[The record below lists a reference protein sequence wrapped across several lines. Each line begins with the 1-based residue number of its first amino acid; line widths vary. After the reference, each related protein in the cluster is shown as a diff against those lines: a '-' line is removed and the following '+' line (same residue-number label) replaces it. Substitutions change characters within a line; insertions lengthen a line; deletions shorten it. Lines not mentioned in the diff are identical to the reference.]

1 MLGAMSA
8 APAQNGSASSAGEPV
23 VTPILI
29 VGGGPVGMALAM
41 NLAALGVASLIVNS
55 DPRPRWH
62 PKGSTH
68 NSRTMEHYRRLGLA
82 EAIRRLGLPQD
93 YPTDVGYFTRFT
105 GWEVA
110 RLSMPSEDENRR
122 AIRAANPTDQVPEPI
137 FRCNQMYVE
146 RLLHERLQSLATVDC
161 RFGWVCVDWQDHG
174 DRVTATIEELS
185 SGRRAAIT
193 CAYLVGCDGGQS
205 ATRRKLGIRYSGE
218 GPGGSEAYLDGPM
231 VATHLRVPQ
240 FYRVVTASR
249 CWQYRAVNR
258 EVHTNTVAL
267 DGTAEFIF
275 NSRLRSADEKPD
287 SALIVRR
294 FLVSVGAP
302 LEVEVIGHS
311 TWIAG
316 RALVAERFGLGRVL
330 LAGDATHLFT
340 PAGGFGMNTGIDD
353 VANLGWKLAAMVQG
367 WGGARLLDTYESER
381 RPIALR
387 NTKAARRLG
396 VSVSEVP
403 IGAAIEEDSAAG
415 GAARRETG
423 AYLANFRPEF
433 DSLGVQ
439 LGARYDGSPIIVGD
453 GTEAPPDDP
462 DAYRPSA
469 TPGGRAPHL
478 WLQPGISLFDR
489 LGPGFTLLDLSH
501 GKAETRALRQAS
513 ARAGIPLEI
522 LALDNAAARDLY
534 QRDLALIRPDQH
546 VAWRGDTLPENC
558 AALLNRVT
566 GR

>member
-1 MLGAMSA
+1 
-8 APAQNGSASSAGEPV
+8 
-23 VTPILI
+23 
-29 VGGGPVGMALAM
+29 
-41 NLAALGVASLIVNS
+41 
-55 DPRPRWH
+55 
-62 PKGSTH
+62 KGSTH

-82 EAIRRLGLPQD
+82 EAIRSLGLPED
-93 YPTDVGYFTRFT
+93 YPTDVGYFTRFI
-105 GWEVA
+105 GWEIA
-110 RLSMPSEDENRR
+110 RLPMPSEAEKRR
-122 AIRAANPTDQVPEPI
+122 AVRAAAPSDQVPEPI

-146 RLLHERLQSLATVDC
+146 RLVYERLRSLATVDC
-161 RFGWVCVDWQDHG
+161 RFGWACVDWQDRG
-174 DRVTATIEELS
+174 DGVTAVIEDVS
-185 SGRRAAIT
+185 SGLRTTIS

-240 FYRVVTASR
+240 FYQAVSAPR

-267 DGTAEFIF
+267 DGAGEFIF

-287 SALIVRR
+287 SAQIVRR
-294 FLVSVGAP
+294 FLASVGAP

-387 NTKAARRLG
+387 NTQAARRLG

-415 GAARRETG
+415 RAARRETG
-423 AYLANFRPEF
+423 AYLANFQPEF

-439 LGARYDGSPIIVGD
+439 LGARYDTSPLIVGD
-453 GTEAPPDDP
+453 GSEPPPDDP
-462 DAYRPSA
+462 DRYRPSA
-469 TPGGRAPHL
+469 CPGGRAPHL
-478 WLQPGISLFDR
+478 WLGNGVSLFDR
-489 LGPGFTLLDLSH
+489 LGRGFTLLDLSR
-501 GKAETRALRQAS
+501 GAAETRALERLA
-513 ARAGIPLEI
+513 AERGLPLTC
-522 LALDNAAARDLY
+522 LALDNIEARDLY

-546 VAWRGDTLPENC
+546 VAWRGNRLPEDC
-558 AALLNRVT
+558 AGMLDRVT

>member
-1 MLGAMSA
+1 MSA
-8 APAQNGSASSAGEPV
+8 APDPTGSATEAAETIA
-23 VTPILI
+23 TPILI
-29 VGGGPVGMALAM
+29 VGGGPVGMVLAM

-105 GWEVA
+105 GWEIA
-110 RLSMPSEDENRR
+110 RLAMPSEGEKRR
-122 AIRAANPTDQVPEPI
+122 AVRAAQAADQVPEPI
-137 FRCNQMYVE
+137 LRCNQMYVE
-146 RLLHERLQSLATVDC
+146 RLLYEHLRSLVPVDC
-161 RFGWVCVDWQDHG
+161 RFGWSCVDWQDHG
-174 DRVTATIEELS
+174 DRVTAIIEEAS
-185 SGRRAAIT
+185 SGRRAAIA

-240 FYRVVTASR
+240 FYRAVAAPR

-267 DGTAEFIF
+267 DGAGEFIF
-275 NSRLRSADEKPD
+275 NSRLRSTDEKPD
-287 SALIVRR
+287 SAQIVRR
-294 FLVSVGAP
+294 FLASVGTP

-367 WGGARLLDTYESER
+367 WGGAGLLDTYESER

-403 IGAAIEEDSAAG
+403 IGAAIGCAIPRRRAGWASASAKCRSAPRSKRIPRRAAPRAAKPALIWRISSRNSIRSACSWARATTTLRSSRRMEAKRRPTIPMSIARARAPAAGRRISGSAMACRCSIGSAA
-415 GAARRETG
+415 A
-423 AYLANFRPEF
+423 
-433 DSLGVQ
+433 
-439 LGARYDGSPIIVGD
+439 SPCSI
-453 GTEAPPDDP
+453 
-462 DAYRPSA
+462 
-469 TPGGRAPHL
+469 
-478 WLQPGISLFDR
+478 
-489 LGPGFTLLDLSH
+489 
-501 GKAETRALRQAS
+501 
-513 ARAGIPLEI
+513 
-522 LALDNAAARDLY
+522 
-534 QRDLALIRPDQH
+534 
-546 VAWRGDTLPENC
+546 
-558 AALLNRVT
+558 
-566 GR
+566 

>member
-1 MLGAMSA
+1 MSA
-8 APAQNGSASSAGEPV
+8 APDPTGSATEAAETIA
-23 VTPILI
+23 TPILI
-29 VGGGPVGMALAM
+29 VGGGPVGMVLAM

-105 GWEVA
+105 GWEIA
-110 RLSMPSEDENRR
+110 RLAMPSEGEKRR
-122 AIRAANPTDQVPEPI
+122 AVRAAQAADQVPEPI
-137 FRCNQMYVE
+137 LRCNQMYVE
-146 RLLHERLQSLATVDC
+146 RLLYEHLRSLVPVDC
-161 RFGWVCVDWQDHG
+161 RFGWSCVDWQDHG
-174 DRVTATIEELS
+174 DRVTAIIEEAS
-185 SGRRAAIT
+185 SGRRAPIA

-205 ATRRKLGIRYSGE
+205 ATRRKLGIRYNGE

-240 FYRVVTASR
+240 FYRAVAAPR

-267 DGTAEFIF
+267 DGAGEFIF
-275 NSRLRSADEKPD
+275 NSRLRSTDEKPD
-287 SALIVRR
+287 SAQIVRR
-294 FLVSVGAP
+294 FLASVGTP

-367 WGGARLLDTYESER
+367 WGGAGLLDTYESER

-415 GAARRETG
+415 RAARGETG
-423 AYLANFRPEF
+423 AYLANFQPEF

-439 LGARYDGSPIIVGD
+439 LGARYDNSPIVAAD
-453 GTEAPPDDP
+453 GSEAPPDDS
-462 DAYRPSA
+462 DVYRPSA
-469 TPGGRAPHL
+469 CPGGRAPHL
-478 WLQPGISLFDR
+478 WLGDGVSLFDR
-489 LGPGFTLLDLSH
+489 LGRGFTLLDLSR
-501 GKAETRALRQAS
+501 GAAETRALEQA
-513 ARAGIPLEI
+513 AVQRGLPLTRLP
-522 LALDNAAARDLY
+522 LASIAAHDLY

-546 VAWRGDTLPENC
+546 VAWRGNRLPEDC
-558 AALLNRVT
+558 AGLLDRVT